1 MANNTPPKKIT
12 DYGARGDGL
21 ADDREAIQ
29 RALDARPG
37 HVMFPPGHYK
47 IGGTLRIHAHT
58 HLSLAPQATLALA
71 DGAARTANDYLLTNA
86 NHATNPATATA
97 DADADTGI
105 TIEGGI
111 WDGNNTGNPR
121 PPGLF
126 DAGYSG
132 AMLHFCN
139 VTGLCLRDL
148 HLRDAEAYHL
158 RLTRARDFHI
168 ETIRFSSTRVRPNN
182 DGVHLGGH
190 CEDGVIR
197 DIKGLHPGVTGDDMV
212 ALNADDALTR
222 TEVNGM
228 TCGPIRNIHIED
240 IEAEGCHSF
249 VRLLSVR
256 SPVENIT
263 LRNVRGTCEVAAI
276 NCDAARGCRVP
287 LFDEAA
293 PPFPD
298 GVGLLR
304 NIDASDLLVAKSA
317 NNPIALLR
325 FETRMENVRLR
336 HFRRDL
342 SRDQA
347 PGQPTLRLRH
357 VALRE
362 FRQTATGAG
371 RAVLFGECVES
382 AATDIPDLFINPQ

>member
-1 MANNTPPKKIT
+1 MPNSTPSKKIT

-37 HVMFPPGHYK
+37 HIEIPPGHYK

-58 HLSLAPQATLALA
+58 RLSLAPQATLALA
-71 DGAARTANDYLLTNA
+71 DGAARTADDYLLTNA
-86 NHATNPATATA
+86 NPEAATA
-97 DADADTGI
+97 DAGI

-111 WDGNNTGNPR
+111 WDGNNAGNPR

-126 DAGYSG
+126 DAGFSG
-132 AMLHFCN
+132 AMLHFRN
-139 VTGLCLRDL
+139 VTGLCLRNL

-158 RLTRARDFHI
+158 RLTHARGFHI

-249 VRLLSVR
+249 VRLLSVW

-263 LRNVRGTCEVAAI
+263 IRKVRGTCEVAAI

-317 NNPIALLR
+317 NNSIALLR
-325 FETRMENVRLR
+325 FETRMENVRLH

-362 FRQTATGAG
+362 LRLGTTAAG
-371 RAVLFGECVES
+371 REVSFGECVES
-382 AATDIPDLFINPQ
+382 AAADIPDLFINPQ